1 MTTYLGNR
9 RHLCKKKTKKKNT
22 RGFMHTKSAGVD
34 ATLLLWNVYIG
45 STMAGMCVSMYARVH
60 VCVRAWAS
68 SVVYKRKKSV
78 QP

>member
-1 MTTYLGNR
+1 
-9 RHLCKKKTKKKNT
+9 
-22 RGFMHTKSAGVD
+22 MHTKSAGVD

-45 STMAGMCVSMYARVH
+45 STMAGMCVCVCARVH

-68 SVVYKRKKSV
+68 RVVYKRKKSV

>member
-1 MTTYLGNR
+1 MTTYLGDR
-9 RHLCKKKTKKKNT
+9 RHLCKNKTKT

-45 STMAGMCVSMYARVH
+45 STMAGMCVCVCARVH

-68 SVVYKRKKSV
+68 RVVYKRKKSV